1 VQLGEGEGDGK
12 PKRTSL
18 LPGMDPQ
25 TLDLETAVRL
35 LSLPRELGVDPN
47 SGTPVEAH
55 VGRYGQY
62 VKCGAETRSLPA
74 DLSVLDVTLE
84 QALELLAQPKRRRGT
99 RAKVEPL
106 KTFEPSPETGKPI
119 ELRDGRYGPYVTDG
133 QTNAS
138 IPKDMEIGSVT
149 HDVALR
155 LLADRAAR
163 APRKPAR
170 RSPARKASRK
180 KATGKKTPRK
190 KAARKPAKRKKPEP
204 S

>member
-1 VQLGEGEGDGK
+1 
-12 PKRTSL
+12 
-18 LPGMDPQ
+18 
-25 TLDLETAVRL
+25 
-35 LSLPRELGVDPN
+35 VDPN
-47 SGTPVEAH
+47 SGNPVEAH

-74 DLSVLDVTLE
+74 ELSVLDVTLE
-84 QALELLAQPKRRRGT
+84 QALELLAQPKRGRGG
-99 RAKVEPL
+99 RSKVEPL

-149 HDVALR
+149 HDLALR

-163 APRKPAR
+163 APRKGAKR
-170 RSPARKASRK
+170 TGKKTSRKKASRK
-180 KATGKKTPRK
+180 Q
-190 KAARKPAKRKKPEP
+190 AKRKNPEP